1 MSNKKSE
8 KQNDKNEKQNDTMTN
23 AKIIEQT
30 TNWIKSVVIDCNF
43 CPFAAKAVLKK
54 TIRYIIKSDVDMNES
69 ILALKEELE
78 HLDTDTEIETSF
90 IIFPNN
96 FCDFDDYL
104 DLVNKAERFIKKEGY
119 EGVYQIASFHPDYC
133 FAGED
138 ENDPANYTNRSIYPM
153 LHILREESLTKALS
167 LFPDPENIPHRNIEF
182 ARKKGLQYMQ
192 LLRSACL

>member
-119 EGVYQIASFHPDYC
+119 EGVYQIASFHPDYR
-133 FAGED
+133 FEHTQKVDA
-138 ENDPANYTNRSIYPM
+138 ANYTNRSPYPI
-153 LHILREESLTKALS
+153 LHLL
-167 LFPDPENIPHRNIEF
+167 NINPYI
-182 ARKKGLQYMQ
+182 AK
-192 LLRSACL
+192 